1 MRARITTGRNLL
13 TRDKPSLW
21 SQQTILPLAR
31 QRSFDLHLDG
41 ERLAAAVPVSQ
52 AEQKF
57 DRLSFIF
64 NFFDELR
71 RVAPYQ

>member
-1 MRARITTGRNLL
+1 MAASYTVDGDSFKA
-13 TRDKPSLW
+13 DKPHLW

-31 QRSFDLHLDG
+31 QRSFDLHPDG
-41 ERLAAAVPVSQ
+41 ERLAAAIPASQ

-71 RVAPYQ
+71 RVAPVP